1 VIGGSPENDMG
12 RRKFSPHP
20 PHPCPLSILLETG
33 TVKMESPDKLHNLR
47 RLTMILKVIT
57 QFKREVE

>member
-1 VIGGSPENDMG
+1 MG
-12 RRKFSPHP
+12 RKKFSPHP

-47 RLTMILKVIT
+47 RLTTMLKVIT